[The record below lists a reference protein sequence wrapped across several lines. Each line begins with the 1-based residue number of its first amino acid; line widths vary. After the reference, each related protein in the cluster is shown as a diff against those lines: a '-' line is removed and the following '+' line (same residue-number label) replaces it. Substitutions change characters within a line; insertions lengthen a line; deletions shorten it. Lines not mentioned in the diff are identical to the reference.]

1 MANGLSFPT
10 NDVSRVYGVM
20 FNGKCGIVWLVCY

>member
-1 MANGLSFPT
+1 MANGLSFLT

-20 FNGKCGIVWLVCY
+20 FNGKCEIVCY